1 MNWLG
6 LRDPAGGIFS
16 PGGLGQPAACPARSE
31 EMLPRGTLLL
41 DCNIMPSLTEQ
52 TLLSFEATDPWRTA
66 LTLTLDPRGTLTLR
80 QAQGDDL
87 RHYTLATGLHG
98 RAAMVTIVFAWDA
111 PGRRAL
117 LSAEVPD
124 TGALWFSLGHGPLP
138 LAQRDA
144 MRIVTDRARCHVMPG
159 TGFVAVAEGLMPIG
173 PLPSLD
179 AATLI
184 PTPTGP
190 VPLAHL
196 RPGQIVTTADGSGAQ
211 VRWTGGVTLPARGR
225 FAPLR
230 LHAPFYGARRDI
242 DLAPCQPVHFRSTE
256 VEYLFATQTVSAR
269 AGDLLDGIAPRRTTD
284 GLTVHY
290 RQLVLDRPAAIDV
303 NGVACATLDTG
314 GLRANPA
321 LRVQSILRD
330 VPKELL
336 PRPAVSDIQRLQG
349 FETRSL
355 CELRVA

>member
-6 LRDPAGGIFS
+6 LRDPSGGIFS
-16 PGGLGQPAACPARSE
+16 PGGLGQPAPFPARHE

-52 TLLSFEATDPWRTA
+52 TLLSYQATDPWRTA
-66 LTLTLDPRGTLTLR
+66 LTLSLDPQGTLTLR
-80 QAQGDDL
+80 QAQGEDL
-87 RHYTLATGLHG
+87 RHYTLATGLKG

-124 TGALWFSLGHGPLP
+124 TGALWFMQGHGPLP
-138 LAQRDA
+138 LSQCDA
-144 MRIVTDRARCHVMPG
+144 TRIVTDRHRCHVMPG
-159 TGFVAVAEGLMPIG
+159 TGFVAVAEGVMPIG

-184 PTPTGP
+184 PTPHGP
-190 VPLAHL
+190 VPLGQL
-196 RPGQIVTTADGSGAQ
+196 RPGQIVTTSDGSTAQ

-225 FAPLR
+225 FAPVRLR
-230 LHAPFYGARRDI
+230 APFYGARRDI
-242 DLAPCQPVHFRSTE
+242 DLAPCQPVHFHSTE
-256 VEYLFATQTVSAR
+256 VEYLFATHTVSAR
-269 AGDLLDGIAPRRTTD
+269 AGDLLDGIGPRSTPD

-290 RQLVLDRPAAIDV
+290 RQLALDRPAAV
-303 NGVACATLDTG
+303 SVHGVACATLDTRS
-314 GLRANPA
+314 LRADPA
-321 LRVQSILRD
+321 LRMLSVLRD
-330 VPKELL
+330 VPAELL
-336 PRPAVSDIQRLQG
+336 PRPALSDIQRLQG